1 MTSRNVKSNLN
12 IRSTLTFFVNHFVQ
26 LFVFFR
32 SVDESNEMKL
42 KMIEKLHLEV
52 LCNAQNQCP
61 NFCPQHWRNIFLCF
75 LKRKKKL
82 TARIRRVPSYKSKAK
97 QQKKKVPAK
106 FDFSF
111 QGNEQSIDERD
122 VLSFFDTPRRV
133 LFRPNFEYLID
144 FYISFNMSIS
154 NIVHGSNYRT
164 PQSCT
169 LLFVTCS
176 LLKFQIFSLIY
187 QQRYK

>member
-1 MTSRNVKSNLN
+1 VPKFLPA
-12 IRSTLTFFVNHFVQ
+12 TLEEY
-26 LFVFFR
+26 LFVLP
-32 SVDESNEMKL
+32 K
-42 KMIEKLHLEV
+42 K
-52 LCNAQNQCP
+52 
-61 NFCPQHWRNIFLCF
+61 
-75 LKRKKKL
+75 KKKL